1 METRT
6 FTLSSYDISP
16 SDNLADYYNKTVSS
30 QYGTVTDNRMSMT
43 WNNVNLQQIVG
54 NDFYNTY
61 NQFSIKLVNYT
72 QTGAPTSDS
81 GTTSSVQQLYQDA
94 FVNVYLKGLPFYPP
108 APNGA
113 LMNVV
118 NIGLVS
124 TTTGGTAGQTNSS
137 SLSWTFLKTS
147 TANLGIHIRS
157 VGTEQPYSPGD
168 IMTNMWGHSVCT
180 FEVTGLTDVS
190 NVSYVDLSNNSV
202 LHNGAHTIYTDLT
215 PNDQNNY
222 IMSSSISSITVT
234 PDESS
239 IAFSPSIPS
248 YVVYETDLSNVL
260 VTTIGEQNGEIPAGT
275 TRYYLN
281 SSFTNE
287 VTKTSILDYG
297 SYTIYALFTPST
309 GDYSAS
315 STSTSLIVTQKSTS
329 IVYTTPSS
337 IVYGTTIASSLTA
350 TCTVAGTIAYFYD
363 ASFSQAVQTTDV
375 KDFGTYTIYARFT
388 PATNNYLPS
397 STSVSL
403 SVTKAPTTLTYNALS
418 AITYGTTIG
427 ASLNATPS
435 IAGTTNYYLDSA
447 YSQLL
452 SSTNVLNASTYTIYA
467 VFTPSSSNY
476 SSSNASR
483 SITVNKQPTTIAFPN
498 ISSFIYETTMSAFIS
513 GTTAGGVAGTF
524 AFSQNGNTLTSAS
537 VLNVGTYTISATFTP
552 SDLSNYLT
560 SSNTKSLTVTTHS
573 TSVAFSGSIPSSVV
587 YNTGLTSVLSVVV
600 TPNVAGSTSY
610 HYVNASSQN
619 VSVTTTSVI
628 PVGSYTIHAT
638 FTPSTGDYAGSST
651 TTALT
656 VTQATPTVTYSGLSG
671 IVYQTTL
678 AASLNATIS
687 PSIDGSF
694 NYYIGSTEVFPTTV
708 LNVGSYTINAV
719 FTSRNANYTN
729 ASKQTGITVS
739 KFTPTLDY
747 NVFAPIVYGTTIAS
761 SLTATSN
768 VAGTFAYST
777 NGVALSSTDVLNA
790 GMYIIIASF
799 TPTDTSNYNSGSTTS
814 PVTVNKQ
821 PTSITFPATSSI
833 VYETT
838 MSSFISGT
846 TVSNGVAGTF
856 AFSTNGTT
864 ITSSSVLHIGT
875 YTISCTFTPSNT
887 SNYLSSTN
895 TKSLS
900 VTTHS
905 TTLAFASSIPSSIV
919 YGNTLAQVSVMV
931 ITPDVSGT
939 LRFYTDSVYLTEVQ
953 TTTVLDAGAY
963 TIYST
968 FTPTSSDYTS
978 SSTSTNLTVTKATT
992 AVTYP
997 TLSNIVYGTTMSS
1010 SFSAF
1015 VTPSILGAFSYYYMN
1030 GATKVSLSTADLLNV
1045 GSYTIYVDFTPSS
1058 SNYTGSSNN
1067 RSLTV
1072 TAAPTTVI
1080 YDTPSNIIYTATLA
1094 SSLTATAYPNIAGS
1108 MKYYIN
1114 AAEVTSATTLN
1125 AGTYS
1130 ISATFTPTSSN
1141 YTASTT
1147 TRSLTVNKKST
1158 TITFPNI
1165 STIVYE
1171 TTLSTLVAGTTT
1183 GIAGTF
1189 SFFEND
1195 LNGNAL
1201 TSSSVLE
1208 SGSYTIFCRFV
1219 PTDSANYLSSQ
1230 STTSLI
1236 VTVKST
1242 TLAFSGS
1249 IPSSI
1254 VYETTLATVLQTTPT
1269 PNVAGTTVY
1278 KISGTDVS
1286 AGTIMDVGTY
1296 TVEATFT
1303 PTADDYAQ
1311 SSTST
1316 TISVTQRSTTLLF
1329 TIPSSIVYGTTLNS
1343 SLTATCTK
1351 AGTISYFY
1359 DSSHTLVASGN
1370 DALNAGTYT
1379 IYALFTPTSSNYL
1392 SSVASSSLIVTKQST
1407 TVTFESNVP
1416 TVLTYETTVA
1426 NVLHTQVSPTIA
1438 GTATYYYYSA
1448 STRIDLSSNDVLV
1461 VGSYTVHADFVP
1473 TDSANYSSSTV
1484 TMTLLVSQKPI
1495 TVIYSGLSAITYGET
1510 LATSLTASLGQTVD
1524 GSMNYY
1530 TDSLY
1535 NVQVTSAT
1543 TLNAGSY
1550 TIYAR
1555 FTPSSGNYVAY
1566 PVSTSLVVNK
1576 FVPTVIYT
1584 IPSSPIIYGTQLQSS
1599 FTASVS
1605 PAVSGSFKYY
1615 YLNDELSS
1623 TQILNVGSYS
1633 IRAAFTS
1640 SDPNYANADTTS
1652 TLQVSQQTPT
1662 ITFGV
1667 SSFAY
1672 ETTFQTFISGTTA
1685 STAGTFAFYKANGDA
1700 LLASDVLVVDIYTIH
1715 CTFTPTDSTN
1725 YTIKTASSG
1734 LTVQKQT
1741 PTITFS
1747 SLSGLT
1753 YGTTLAAFI
1762 SGTTASVPGT
1772 FSFDT
1777 SGQSVTSTTVLTA
1790 ATYAIRCV
1798 FVANDLANYVSSTS
1812 STKTGFVVS
1821 KQTTT
1826 ITLSQQSS
1834 ITYGTTF
1841 ASFINGTTASIPGT
1855 LQFYITDASGQQIT
1869 SSSVLDVATYTIYTK
1884 FTPTDGINYLGSN
1897 ATKSFTVVKQTPTIT
1912 LSAQTGYSYGTTFA
1926 SFITQTTAST
1936 GGSFNFFLNDEL
1948 GQVLTSSTVLTVA
1961 SYTIYCKF
1969 TPSNLSNY
1977 NLAYATRLSFAVS
1990 KQFTTITM
1998 SSINT
2003 LVYGTTINDF
2013 INQTTASV
2021 AGTFQFKRTD
2031 VNGEVLTN
2039 STQLTVGTHVM
2050 FCAFT
2055 PSDTANYSASTA
2067 IKSLVISKQDT
2078 TISLPSIS
2086 GITYGTTLSSF
2097 ISGTTASVAGT
2108 FVFRLNSSS
2117 GQIVT
2122 STTVL
2127 TAATYT
2133 IFCAFTPTD
2142 STNYNT
2148 SIATKTS
2155 FVVSKQAASITMA
2168 SLSGIT
2174 YGTTMSS
2181 FISGTTASVDG
2192 SFNFFLTSASGQAL
2206 TSSSVL
2212 TAGTYTIFCA
2222 FTPSTANSTNYSSTT
2237 ATKTSFVVSKQ
2248 TTTITPASLS
2258 TITYGTTLATFIAGT
2273 TASVAGTFQFSSSG
2287 QILTSSTILSAA
2299 TYDIS
2304 CSFTPTDATNYLS
2317 STATKSSFVVSKQG
2331 TSITLASLTNIT
2343 YGTTFAGYVAGTTGS
2358 VGGTFTFT
2366 DSNGTSITSSSV
2378 LTVGSYTITG
2388 SLNPTDSTNYSSST
2402 ATSTTPFVVSKQT
2415 AVISMAPID
2424 TLTYGTTFA
2433 SFIAGTTA
2441 TTAGTFQF
2449 SLSGEVLT
2457 TTSVISVGTHTVQC
2471 TFVPTDTTNFTS
2483 QSVATKSIT
2492 VSKQTPT
2499 ITFSSMSGLTYGT
2512 TFATFITETTAST
2525 TGTFVFR
2532 LNDASGQLLTSSTVL
2547 PVATYTIFCAFTS
2560 ADTSN
2565 YNNTVATKS
2574 SFAVTKQTT
2583 SITLSSSSGF
2593 TYGTTLASFI
2603 SGTTASVAGTLQ
2615 FYLGSDTGL
2624 RLTPSTVLD
2633 ASTHVIYCT
2642 FVPTDTTNY
2651 SSSNATKTGFLVSK
2665 QSTSIT
2671 LASLGGITYETTL
2684 ESFINGTTASEP
2696 GTFEFM
2702 IDGTAVT
2709 RLTKPAAGS
2718 YDILCSF
2725 TPTDTTNYLSSSA
2738 TKSSFVVLKKSTTIT
2753 VSPLSGIVYGTTLA
2767 SLINGTTGSE
2777 AGTIVF
2783 KLSGDVVT
2791 STTVLTAAT
2800 YSIDCEFTPTDTDN
2814 YLSSTATKSS
2824 FVVSKQTPVI
2834 TMSTMSN
2841 LLYGETFEAYING
2854 TTATVAGTFQFNLT
2868 NAAGD
2873 LLITSTVLEL
2883 GSYTIHC
2890 AFVPS
2895 DTTNYTSSATKTK
2908 TLLVST
2914 KTSTSITFPSI
2925 TTLTYGDT
2933 LAAFISG
2940 TISSVSGELIFTNI
2954 SQQVLTSSSLAVP
2967 TILCTFVPTDSDT
2980 YAPSYAEK
2988 TLIIEPQQTS
2998 ITMASLSGFTYGSTF
3013 QSFIEQTTA
3022 SINSGV
3028 FKFQVTNQFGDVLT
3042 AASVLSA
3049 GTYTIFCT
3057 FTPSD
3062 TTNYLPSTASKS
3074 AFEVSK
3080 PGSAIT
3086 LSSLSG
3092 LTYGETLETFING
3105 TTADISGSLR
3115 FTISG
3120 ALVTRSSVL
3129 QVATYTID
3137 CSFTPIDTTNYQSAS
3152 ASKTFTVSKQ
3162 SPTITLSS
3170 LSEITYGTTLQ
3181 QFIEDTVTS
3190 TAGTMEYR
3198 VNGQLV
3204 SSSTILSVASYTI
3217 DCTLTPTNS
3226 TDYSTLTVSKTG
3238 FVVSKQTPTITMSL
3252 INSITYGTTMESFIS
3267 DTTAST
3273 AGSFTF
3279 RKNND
3284 LGEIITGSTVLSV
3297 ASYTIHCRFMPND
3310 TTNYTY
3316 STFATKSL
3324 QVQKQY
3330 AAITM
3335 SSTTQFTYGTSFLSF
3350 INATTSITPGTFA
3363 FYTSGQALTGSSV
3376 LTTGSYS
3383 IYCEF
3388 FPTDTT
3394 NYLQSSSATTTIQIQ
3409 QATTSITLST
3419 INSLTYGETL
3429 AAFINATTASTSGTL
3444 NFYHTNA
3451 SGQLL
3456 TTSTILD
3463 AAESFTIYCEFLPT
3477 DFVNY
3482 QSSTATKSLTIQK
3495 RSASISTSVTSF
3507 VYGTPFSTFAD
3518 ATTSTV
3524 PGTIQFSLFGEVLT
3538 GTSLINASATPYSI
3552 ECTFVPTDASNNLSS
3567 TVTKSLQV
3575 SKKETFITLSS
3586 ISLLTYGTTLATL
3599 IGDTTGS
3606 VAGTFVYRLT
3616 DASGTIL
3623 TSSSVLN
3630 VGTYTIYSAFTPT
3643 DSTNYTG
3650 STATKSLEI
3659 QKQGTTITLST
3670 ITSLFFGTSMAGF
3683 INGTTASIVGTLR
3696 FYINNTG
3703 GQQLFT
3709 NSTLNASTYT
3719 IFCSFTPTDAINY
3732 ASSSATQILEVKKSN
3747 TTITLSSASQLT
3759 YGDNLATFINGTTA
3773 SVGGTLQFNLTNLN
3787 GQVLSTSTVLSVAN
3801 YTIYC
3806 TFTPSNGNNYLPTTT
3821 IAYLSVKRRSTIIT
3835 LSSISDLGNG
3845 DTFASFI
3852 SETTASIVDGSFNF
3866 YLNDAAGQSITNTT
3880 VLNTGTYTIYST
3892 FTPTDTSNYASS
3904 TASKIVTVHV
3914 ERSVQITVPPI
3925 TNRLI
3930 YGDTLASFINAV
3942 TAPIEGTFSFYINN
3956 QNGQYLTSST
3966 VLTVATYT
3974 IYCIFLP
3981 NDSANYLPANKTTT
3995 LYVDKHDTTI
4005 TLSSSTSFIYGSTIA
4020 AFIDGCSSS
4029 VPGVLQ
4035 FFVTN
4040 TSGQQITRTTILN
4053 AATYSVYTRFL
4064 PTDSTNYAESN
4075 ATAQIVM
4082 AKRATT
4088 ISVTSV
4094 TSLTYGTNLSSF
4106 MSGMSGSVAGSFSFR
4121 INDASGQLLS
4131 SSTILDV
4138 SGYTIYSV
4146 FSPTVSGNYLSSN
4159 VTLSLEVVKRLAPI
4173 TLSSINSLTY
4183 GTNLTSFINGT
4194 STVATGS
4201 FDFYLTNTSGQL
4213 VTRSTILPAATY
4225 TIFVSFTPT
4234 NPNNDLPATASK
4246 TLLVNK
4252 QSTSIT
4258 LSSINSIIYETS
4270 LAAFISG
4277 TTASVGGS
4285 LSFRLTDSSGDLLT
4299 SSTILQVGSYTI
4311 YCGFEPSDGSNYLPS
4326 STTKTFQVDKKET
4339 VITLSSIDSIVYL
4352 TTMSAFIAGTTA
4364 SVDGSLNFYLTNDSG
4379 EQLNSTTV
4387 LNAATYTIFT
4397 TFTPSDTTN
4406 YLTSSTTKTFVVQKH
4421 PTSVTLSSFTT
4432 FVYESTI
4439 ATFMDDCSAS
4449 VPGSFQFSIS
4459 GEVITRTTILNARS
4473 YTVNA
4478 LFTPSDSTNYS
4489 TSSAIT
4495 TIQINK
4501 QITTI
4506 TLSSITNLIYEDL
4519 FGLFVN
4525 TTTASVAGSFNF
4537 YINDASGDL
4546 LTSTTVLDAGTYSI
4560 FAAFTPSDQINYLTS
4575 SASRSLAVSQNAATI
4590 TLSSINSFIYG
4601 QTMAAFI
4608 SGTTVSEDGVL
4619 SFYANDVSLNSS
4631 TVLAAGVYTILC
4643 EFAPSNPEDYSA
4655 RSATKTLTVEKQP
4668 TSIVLPPLSTIIY
4681 ETTLAAFIN
4690 GTTSSVAGSFSF
4702 RLTDAYGQLLT
4713 TSTVL
4718 NVGSYTIF
4726 CSFVPT
4732 DSANYLPISTTR
4744 AFQVNKKT
4752 TSITLSSIN
4761 SIVYLTTM
4769 AGFINGT
4776 TATVNG
4782 TLSFYLT
4789 DALGQQLT
4797 SSTVL
4802 TVATYTIYCS
4812 FVPSSTSNYLPS
4824 TSSKSLQVVRRTPT
4838 ITFSSIN
4845 SVAYGDALGSFI
4857 TGTTASTTGTLSFFL
4872 TDASGQSI
4880 NALTI
4885 LGAATY
4891 TIFASFVPTDL
4902 ANFTT
4907 TTSTKQLTTVQKLLT
4922 VVYGALTAITYGT
4935 TLEARLNATVSPIVD
4950 GSMNYFIGTTPV
4962 SLTTVLN
4969 AASSAYSI
4977 RATFTPV
4984 SSNYTTSSATSTL
4997 VVNKAP
5003 TTVTY
5008 PALES
5013 VLYNLPIGGAC
5024 LIATS
5029 TPGIAGTMAYFT
5041 DSAFT
5046 NQIYANTLLAKGS
5059 YTLYARFTPT
5069 SSNYAVSFA
5078 STPLTVL
5085 EIMSTTIAFPNV
5097 TTIPVYTTLESFI
5110 NSTTTGVAGTY
5121 VFRKNNSSGVILTT
5135 SSTFDTLGNFAVYC
5149 SFTPTSSL
5157 YLPSS
5162 AIYITKVKYTPTI
5175 LFTQRPSSTISYGT
5189 NLTGSALSA
5198 TVSQYNNANIAGTI
5212 TYSNNTTTNTILL
5225 PGLYTVTATFTPTNL
5240 DFFNVATT
5248 SKQILVNKQQFSITI
5263 TSPSVKSAFIKS
5275 APIDCSYQVLGILT
5289 ALGDTF
5295 ANSVTGTIV
5304 NKYMNMDETALLT
5317 SDYVYNTTFAGSS
5330 QTYKIAADISGFSSS
5345 KYEFASQSY
5354 TFTVNKY
5361 TPTINYTIQTANK
5374 TLTYGAKL
5382 TSSQLNAIVSYGGNP
5397 VSSGSVVYTRS
5408 AINLALTVNTQTV
5421 LEVGQHYLYAYFS
5434 DSSDNLYNNVDTST
5448 VTTNRITID
5457 KATPTISFPNITSI
5471 LSGSTLAD
5479 ILDYTI
5485 AVSNGSVVAGTFA
5498 FSYVN
5503 GSGSTV
5509 ALTSSTVLTRPP
5521 YAITITATFT
5531 PTDATRYNSSTNT
5544 KAVQLCD
5551 QLSSISTTTLL
5562 SSPVTYGKRF
5572 NEIYSITGSVA
5583 GTFAYYE
5590 DATVID
5596 PASIVDVGTRT
5607 YTVILNPTSTTFAS
5621 SLVDLTFTIQKA
5633 SLSLTYASP
5642 PTFVYNS
5649 PLSLSPVVSPDVSG
5663 VLSIFTDSSFAT
5675 PLPSLVDV
5683 GTYTLYVK
5691 FTPTSQNY
5699 NVAQTTT
5706 TLTITKIQTALLYTT
5721 KTSTITYGVTNA
5733 SLFDNAVVGDI
5744 SGSLSYFY
5752 DASFTTVAYDFH
5764 ILAYGSHTIY
5774 SRFVPTD
5781 TAHYTSVS
5789 ATHSITVTKAV
5800 LSIVYAALDTIEY
5813 GTSLASS
5820 LSATSPFEGTFTYVV
5835 NGNQVLSNTRLN
5847 AGSYNIVATFVPA
5860 SLSNF
5865 TTSSVTVTRSLTVS
5879 KQTPTLTYAP
5889 TAIQYG
5895 TSLATSLN
5903 ATVSPNILGT
5913 MRYFSNSSL
5922 SNEVFASNTL
5932 GVGSYT
5938 FYVTF
5943 VPSDTTNYAS
5953 ASTSAPLRVIGV
5965 SPSSLNISPIL
5976 TNMFTF
5982 EASGG
5987 FIMQRGFDDIKLRDY
6002 TVVERYDVTD
6012 SVQVLFDVA
6021 LFNAKL
6027 GINKNAANTQI
6038 MSSMFN
6044 PVTDQFEINGEP
6056 VNNLSFTASEFIEG
6070 VTKSQQIISV
6080 GKYSNV
6086 YSDFKNYVI
6095 TYFGYDGGFS
6105 SLFTAASEFTIDED
6119 NVFDSD
6125 SMLQLFT
6132 GVTSTGTA
6140 YINQMTGSFSLVDIV
6155 KTLRYSVNTNCFGNR
6170 NPLLTT
6176 GGTAADPAYHSN
6188 YGVADGFV
6196 AGDLIWVNS
6205 GTTFKLNLNIDT
6217 ESFAPLNNSGPEYV
6231 SQITNTSTLNFSQTT
6246 TASTTNINRTVRAP
6260 LLIKLVNASTID
6272 SL

>member
-16 SDNLADYYNKTVSS
+16 GDNLADYYNNTVSS
-30 QYGTVTDNRMSMT
+30 QYGTVTDNRMSLT

-72 QTGAPTSDS
+72 QTVAPTSDS
-81 GTTSSVQQLYQDA
+81 GTTSIVQQLYQDA

-118 NIGLVS
+118 NIGVIS
-124 TTTGGTAGQTNSS
+124 TTADGTSGQNNSS

-168 IMTNMWGHSVCT
+168 IMTNMWGHSVYT

-215 PNDQNNY
+215 PNDTNNY

-234 PDESS
+234 PHASS

-281 SSFTNE
+281 TNE

-297 SYTIYALFTPST
+297 SYTINAVFTPSS
-309 GDYSAS
+309 GDYSSS

-397 STSVSL
+397 TTSVSL

-427 ASLNATPS
+427 ASLNATSS
-435 IAGTTNYYLDSA
+435 IGAGTTNYYLDSA

-452 SSTNVLNASTYTIYA
+452 SSTTVLNASTTPYTIYA

-483 SITVNKQPTTIAFPN
+483 SITVNKQPTAIAFPN

-537 VLNVGTYTISATFTP
+537 VLNVGTYTIDATFTP
-552 SDLSNYLT
+552 SDLSNFLS
-560 SSNTKSLTVTTHS
+560 SSNTKSLTVTTLA
-573 TSVAFSGSIPSSVV
+573 TSVTFSGSIPSSVV

-600 TPNVAGSTSY
+600 TPNVAGSTTY

-619 VSVTTTSVI
+619 VSLTTISVLA
-628 PVGSYTIHAT
+628 VGSYTIHAT

-708 LNVGSYTINAV
+708 FNAGSYTINAI

-729 ASKQTGITVS
+729 ASQQTGLTIS

-747 NVFAPIVYGTTIAS
+747 NINESIVYGTTIAS
-761 SLTATSN
+761 SLTASSD
-768 VAGTFAYST
+768 VSGTFVYSIDGNT
-777 NGVALSSTDVLNA
+777 LSSTDVLNA
-790 GMYIIIASF
+790 GTYTILAIF
-799 TPTDTSNYNSGSTTS
+799 TPSSTSNYESASITES
-814 PVTVNKQ
+814 VIVDKQ
-821 PTSITFPATSSI
+821 PTTITFPATSSI

-856 AFSTNGTT
+856 AFSTNGTAL
-864 ITSSSVLHIGT
+864 SSSSIISVGT
-875 YTISCTFTPSNT
+875 YTISCTFTPSDT
-887 SNYLSSTN
+887 SNYLSSNN

-900 VTTHS
+900 VSIKS

-939 LRFYTDSVYLTEVQ
+939 LRFYTDNAYTAEVQ

-968 FTPTSSDYTS
+968 FTPTNSNDYTS

-997 TLSNIVYGTTMSS
+997 TLSTIVYGTTMSS
-1010 SFSAF
+1010 SFSAY
-1015 VTPSILGAFSYYYMN
+1015 VTPSIFGAFSYYYMN
-1030 GATKVSLSTADLLNV
+1030 GTTKVSLSTTDLLNV

-1072 TAAPTTVI
+1072 TAASTTVI
-1080 YDTPSNIIYTATLA
+1080 YDTPSDIIYTATLA
-1094 SSLTATAYPNIAGS
+1094 SSLTATAYPNIAGTI
-1108 MKYYIN
+1108 KYYIN
-1114 AAEVTSATTLN
+1114 AAEVTSTSTLN

-1171 TTLSTLVAGTTT
+1171 TTLSTLVEGTTT
-1183 GIAGTF
+1183 GIAGTY

-1195 LNGNAL
+1195 LNGAAL

-1219 PTDSANYLSSQ
+1219 PTDSVNYLSSQ
-1230 STTSLI
+1230 STTSLS

-1254 VYETTLATVLQTTPT
+1254 VYETTLASVLQTTPT

-1286 AGTIMDVGTY
+1286 AGTIMDIGTY
-1296 TVEATFT
+1296 TVVATFT

-1392 SSVASSSLIVTKQST
+1392 SSVASSSLTVTKQST

-1461 VGSYTVHADFVP
+1461 AGSYTVHADFVP

-1495 TVIYSGLSAITYGET
+1495 TVIYSGLSAITYGQT

-1530 TDSLY
+1530 ADSLY
-1535 NVQVTSAT
+1535 NVQLTSASI
-1543 TLNAGSY
+1543 LDAGSY

-1555 FTPSSGNYVAY
+1555 FTPSSGNYVSY

-1584 IPSSPIIYGTQLQSS
+1584 IPSSTIVYGTLLQSS

-1605 PAVSGSFKYY
+1605 PTVSGSFKYY

-1623 TQILNVGSYS
+1623 TQILNVGSYT

-1640 SDPNYANADTTS
+1640 SDPNYANADTTAN
-1652 TLQVSQQTPT
+1652 LQVAQQTPS

-1685 STAGTFAFYKANGDA
+1685 STAGTFEFYKANGDA
-1700 LLASDVLVVDIYTIH
+1700 LLASDVLVAAVYTVY
-1715 CTFTPTDSTN
+1715 CTFTPTDTTN

-1753 YGTTLAAFI
+1753 YGTTLASFI
-1762 SGTTASVPGT
+1762 SGTTASVAGT

-1798 FVANDLANYVSSTS
+1798 FVPSDLANYVSSTS
-1812 STKTGFVVS
+1812 ATKTGFVVS

-1841 ASFINGTTASIPGT
+1841 ASFINGTTASITGT
-1855 LQFYITDASGQQIT
+1855 FQFYITDASGQQIT

-1884 FTPTDGINYLGSN
+1884 FTPTDSINYLGSN
-1897 ATKSFTVVKQTPTIT
+1897 ATKSFAVVKQTPTIT

-1936 GGSFNFFLNDEL
+1936 DGSFNFFLNDEL

-1990 KQFTTITM
+1990 KQFTAITM

-2013 INQTTASV
+2013 INQTTASI
-2021 AGTFQFKRTD
+2021 AGGSFVFKRTD

-2108 FVFRLNSSS
+2108 FVFRLTSSS

-2155 FVVSKQAASITMA
+2155 FVVSKQTTSITMA

-2192 SFNFFLTSASGQAL
+2192 SLNFFLTSASGQAL
-2206 TSSSVL
+2206 TNSSVL
-2212 TAGTYTIFCA
+2212 SAGTYTIFCT
-2222 FTPSTANSTNYSSTT
+2222 FTPSTANSTNYLSTT

-2248 TTTITPASLS
+2248 TTAITFASLS
-2258 TITYGTTLATFIAGT
+2258 TITYGTTLASFIAGT
-2273 TASVAGTFQFSSSG
+2273 TAASVAGTFQFSSSG
-2287 QILTSSTILSAA
+2287 QILTSSTVLSAA
-2299 TYDIS
+2299 TYEIS

-2317 STATKSSFVVSKQG
+2317 STATKSSFVVSKQS
-2331 TSITLASLTNIT
+2331 TSITLSSLANIT

-2358 VGGTFTFT
+2358 VGGTITFT
-2366 DSNGTSITSSSV
+2366 DSSSGTSITSSSV

-2388 SLNPTDSTNYSSST
+2388 SFNPTDSTNYLSST
-2402 ATSTTPFVVSKQT
+2402 ATSTTPLVVSKQT

-2449 SLSGEVLT
+2449 SLSGETLI
-2457 TTSVISVGTHTVQC
+2457 TTSVLSVGTRVITC
-2471 TFVPTDTTNFTS
+2471 TFVPSDTANYTS

-2499 ITFSSMSGLTYGT
+2499 VTFSSMSGLTYGT

-2525 TGTFVFR
+2525 SGTFVFR

-2547 PVATYTIFCAFTS
+2547 QVASYTIFCAFTPTN
-2560 ADTSN
+2560 TSN
-2565 YNNTVATKS
+2565 YNNAVAIKS

-2593 TYGTTLASFI
+2593 TYGTTMASFI

-2651 SSSNATKTGFLVSK
+2651 SSSSATKTGFLVSK

-2671 LASLGGITYETTL
+2671 LASLNGITYETTL
-2684 ESFINGTTASEP
+2684 DAFINGTTASEA
-2696 GTFEFM
+2696 GTFEFT
-2702 IDGTAVT
+2702 IGGNTVT
-2709 RLTKPAAGS
+2709 RLTIPAAGS
-2718 YDILCSF
+2718 YDILCNF

-2738 TKSSFVVLKKSTTIT
+2738 TKSSFVVSKKSTSIT

-2767 SLINGTTGSE
+2767 SLINSTTSSE

-2834 TMSTMSN
+2834 TMSTINN
-2841 LLYGETFEAYING
+2841 LLHGQTFEAYING
-2854 TTATVAGTFQFNLT
+2854 TTASVAGTFQFNLT

-2873 LLITSTVLEL
+2873 LLTTSTVLEL

-2895 DTTNYTSSATKTK
+2895 DTTNYTSTATKTK
-2908 TLLVST
+2908 TLFVST

-2940 TISSVSGELIFTNI
+2940 TTASVSGELIFTNI

-2988 TLIIEPQQTS
+2988 TLIIEPQSTS

-3028 FKFQVTNQFGDVLT
+3028 FKFQLTNQFGDVLT

-3074 AFEVSK
+3074 SFEVSK
-3080 PGSAIT
+3080 QGSAIT
-3086 LSSLSG
+3086 LSSLSS

-3105 TTADISGSLR
+3105 TTATFINGTTANNSGSLR
-3115 FTISG
+3115 YTISG
-3120 ALVTRSSVL
+3120 ALVTRSTVL

-3137 CSFTPIDTTNYQSAS
+3137 CSFTPIDTTNYLSAS
-3152 ASKTFTVSKQ
+3152 ASKTITVSKQ

-3170 LSEITYGTTLQ
+3170 LSGITYGTTLQ
-3181 QFIEDTVTS
+3181 QFIEDTITS

-3198 VNGQLV
+3198 INGQLV

-3238 FVVSKQTPTITMSL
+3238 FVVSKQTPTIIMSL
-3252 INSITYGTTMESFIS
+3252 INSITYGTTMASFIG

-3273 AGSFTF
+3273 AGSFEF
-3279 RKNND
+3279 RLRD
-3284 LGEIITGSTVLSV
+3284 ASGDIITGSTVLSV
-3297 ASYTIHCRFMPND
+3297 ASYTIHCRFTPSD
-3310 TTNYTY
+3310 TANYTT
-3316 STFATKSL
+3316 SAVATKSL
-3324 QVQKQY
+3324 HVQKQY

-3335 SSTTQFTYGTSFLSF
+3335 SSTTQFTYGTSLLSF

-3394 NYLQSSSATTTIQIQ
+3394 NYIQSSSATTTIQIQ

-3429 AAFINATTASTSGTL
+3429 AAFINGTTASTSGTL
-3444 NFYHTNA
+3444 NFYYTNA

-3456 TTSTILD
+3456 TTTTILD
-3463 AAESFTIYCEFLPT
+3463 ATESFTIYCEFLPT

-3482 QSSTATKSLTIQK
+3482 QSSTATKLLTIQK
-3495 RSASISTSVTSF
+3495 RSASISTSITSF

-3524 PGTIQFSLFGEVLT
+3524 AGTIQFSLSGEVLS
-3538 GTSLINASATPYSI
+3538 GSYLINASATPYSI
-3552 ECTFVPTDASNNLSS
+3552 VCTFVPTDASNNLSS
-3567 TVTKSLQV
+3567 TITKSLQV
-3575 SKKETFITLSS
+3575 SKQETFITMSS
-3586 ISLLTYGTTLATL
+3586 ISLLTYGTTLATF
-3599 IGDTTGS
+3599 ISETTS
-3606 VAGTFVYRLT
+3606 SIAGTIIYRLT
-3616 DASGTIL
+3616 NASGTIID
-3623 TSSSVLN
+3623 SSSILN
-3630 VGTYTIYSAFTPT
+3630 AGTYTIYSAFTPT

-3659 QKQGTTITLST
+3659 QKQGTTISLST

-3683 INGTTASIVGTLR
+3683 INGTTASILGTLR
-3696 FYINNTG
+3696 FYINNTS

-3709 NSTLNASTYT
+3709 NTTLNASTYT

-3747 TTITLSSASQLT
+3747 TTITLSTASQLT
-3759 YGDNLATFINGTTA
+3759 YGDSLAAFINGTTA
-3773 SVGGTLQFNLTNLN
+3773 SVGGTFQFNLNDLN
-3787 GQVLSTSTVLSVAN
+3787 GLVLSTSTVLNVAN

-3821 IAYLSVKRRSTIIT
+3821 IAYLSVKKRSTIIT

-3845 DTFASFI
+3845 DTFANFI

-3866 YLNDAAGQSITNTT
+3866 YLNDATGQSMTNTT
-3880 VLNTGTYTIYST
+3880 ILNTGSYTIYTT

-3904 TASKIVTVHV
+3904 TASKTLTVHI
-3914 ERSVQITVPPI
+3914 ERSVQITVPPV
-3925 TNRLI
+3925 TNHLI

-3995 LYVDKHDTTI
+3995 LYVDKQDTTI
-4005 TLSSSTSFIYGSTIA
+4005 TLSSSTSFIYESTIA
-4020 AFIDGCSSS
+4020 AFIDGCSTS

-4053 AATYSVYTRFL
+4053 AATYSVYTLFS
-4064 PTDSTNYAESN
+4064 PTDSTNYAQSN
-4075 ATAQIVM
+4075 ATVQIVM

-4094 TSLTYGTNLSSF
+4094 TSLAYGTNLTSF
-4106 MSGMSGSVAGSFSFR
+4106 MAGMSGSVAGSFSFR
-4121 INDASGQLLS
+4121 INDASGQLLTT
-4131 SSTILDV
+4131 STILDV
-4138 SGYTIYSV
+4138 NSYTIYSV
-4146 FSPTVSGNYLSSN
+4146 FSPSVSGNYLSSN
-4159 VTLSLEVVKRLAPI
+4159 VTISLDVVKRLPPI
-4173 TLSSINSLTY
+4173 TLSTINSLTY

-4194 STVATGS
+4194 TTVTDGS
-4201 FDFYLTNTSGQL
+4201 FNFYLTDTSGQL
-4213 VTRSTILPAATY
+4213 VTRSTILPVATY
-4225 TIFVSFTPT
+4225 TIYVSFTPS
-4234 NPNNDLPATASK
+4234 NLNNDLPATASK
-4246 TLLVNK
+4246 TLQVNK
-4252 QSTSIT
+4252 QGTTIT
-4258 LSSINSIIYETS
+4258 LSSLNSIVYETS
-4270 LAAFISG
+4270 LAAFING
-4277 TTASVGGS
+4277 TTASVAGAF
-4285 LSFRLTDSSGDLLT
+4285 SFRLTDASGQILT
-4299 SSTILQVGSYTI
+4299 TSTVLNAGSYTI
-4311 YCGFEPSDGSNYLPS
+4311 FCSFVPTDSANYLPS
-4326 STTKTFQVDKKET
+4326 NTTKTFQVDKKET
-4339 VITLSSIDSIVYL
+4339 VITLSSI
-4352 TTMSAFIAGTTA
+4352 
-4364 SVDGSLNFYLTNDSG
+4364 
-4379 EQLNSTTV
+4379 
-4387 LNAATYTIFT
+4387 
-4397 TFTPSDTTN
+4397 
-4406 YLTSSTTKTFVVQKH
+4406 
-4421 PTSVTLSSFTT
+4421 
-4432 FVYESTI
+4432 
-4439 ATFMDDCSAS
+4439 
-4449 VPGSFQFSIS
+4449 
-4459 GEVITRTTILNARS
+4459 
-4473 YTVNA
+4473 
-4478 LFTPSDSTNYS
+4478 
-4489 TSSAIT
+4489 
-4495 TIQINK
+4495 
-4501 QITTI
+4501 
-4506 TLSSITNLIYEDL
+4506 
-4519 FGLFVN
+4519 
-4525 TTTASVAGSFNF
+4525 
-4537 YINDASGDL
+4537 
-4546 LTSTTVLDAGTYSI
+4546 
-4560 FAAFTPSDQINYLTS
+4560 
-4575 SASRSLAVSQNAATI
+4575 
-4590 TLSSINSFIYG
+4590 
-4601 QTMAAFI
+4601 
-4608 SGTTVSEDGVL
+4608 
-4619 SFYANDVSLNSS
+4619 
-4631 TVLAAGVYTILC
+4631 
-4643 EFAPSNPEDYSA
+4643 
-4655 RSATKTLTVEKQP
+4655 
-4668 TSIVLPPLSTIIY
+4668 
-4681 ETTLAAFIN
+4681 
-4690 GTTSSVAGSFSF
+4690 
-4702 RLTDAYGQLLT
+4702 
-4713 TSTVL
+4713 
-4718 NVGSYTIF
+4718 
-4726 CSFVPT
+4726 
-4732 DSANYLPISTTR
+4732 
-4744 AFQVNKKT
+4744 
-4752 TSITLSSIN
+4752 N

-4769 AGFINGT
+4769 AGFISGT

-4782 TLSFYLT
+4782 AFSFYIT
-4789 DALGQQLT
+4789 DASGQQLT
-4797 SSTVL
+4797 STTVL
-4802 TVATYTIYCS
+4802 TSATYTIYCS
-4812 FVPSSTSNYLPS
+4812 FIPSVSSNYLPS
-4824 TSSKSLQVVRRTPT
+4824 NSSKSLQVLRRTPT

-4845 SVAYGDALGSFI
+4845 SVEFGDALGSFI
-4857 TGTTASTTGTLSFFL
+4857 TGTTASTAGTLSFFL

-4880 NALTI
+4880 DQFST

-4891 TIFASFVPTDL
+4891 TIFASFVPSDL
-4902 ANFTT
+4902 VNYTT
-4907 TTSTKQLTTVQKLLT
+4907 TTSTKQLITTQKQLL
-4922 VVYGALTAITYGT
+4922 VVYGALSAITYGT

-4977 RATFTPV
+4977 RATFTPA

-5029 TPGIAGTMAYFT
+5029 TPGIVGTMEYFT
-5041 DSAFT
+5041 DSTFT

-5078 STPLTVL
+5078 SSPLTVL
-5085 EIMSTTIAFPNV
+5085 EIMSTTITFPNV

-5121 VFRKNNSSGVILTT
+5121 VFRKNNINGTLLTT
-5135 SSTFDTLGNFAVYC
+5135 TSTFDTLGNFAVYC

-5162 AIYITKVKYTPTI
+5162 SIYITKVKFTPTI

-5189 NLTGSALSA
+5189 NLTGSALST
-5198 TVSQYNNANIAGTI
+5198 TVSQFNNTNIAGTI
-5212 TYSNNTTTNTILL
+5212 TYSNSTTTSTILL
-5225 PGLYTVTATFTPTNL
+5225 PGLYTITATFTPTNL
-5240 DFFNVATT
+5240 EFFNIVTT

-5275 APIDCSYQVLGILT
+5275 TPIDCSYQVLGILT

-5304 NKYMNMDETALLT
+5304 NKYMNIDETALLT
-5317 SDYVYNTTFAGSS
+5317 SDYVYNTTFSGSS
-5330 QTYKIAADISGFSSS
+5330 QTYKIAADISGFSSA

-5374 TLTYGAKL
+5374 TLSYGAKL
-5382 TSSQLNAIVSYGGNP
+5382 SSSQLNAIVSYGGNTITT
-5397 VSSGSVVYTRS
+5397 GSVVYTRS
-5408 AINLALTVNTQTV
+5408 AINLALTVDAQTV
-5421 LEVGQHYLYAYFS
+5421 LDVGQHYLYAYFS
-5434 DSSDNLYNNVDTST
+5434 DPISNLYTSVNTST
-5448 VTTNRITID
+5448 ITTNRITVD
-5457 KATPTISFPNITSI
+5457 KATPAISFPNITSI

-5479 ILDYTI
+5479 ILNFVV
-5485 AVSNGSVVAGTFA
+5485 AVSNGSDVAGTFA
-5498 FSYVN
+5498 FTYVN
-5503 GSGSTV
+5503 SSGTTV
-5509 ALTSSTVLTRPP
+5509 SLTQTTVLTSPP
-5521 YAITITATFT
+5521 STITITATFT
-5531 PTDATRYNSSTNT
+5531 PSDTTRYNSSTGT
-5544 KAVQLCD
+5544 KSVQISD
-5551 QLSSISTTTLL
+5551 QLSSISTTALL
-5562 SSPVTYGKRF
+5562 SSPIVYGKAF
-5572 NEIYSITGSVA
+5572 NELYSINVSPSGLA
-5583 GTFAYYE
+5583 GTFAYY
-5590 DATVID
+5590 DDIYAFDPTAVID
-5596 PASIVDVGTRT
+5596 AGTYT
-5607 YTVILNPTSTTFAS
+5607 YTVIFNPSSSAYAS
-5621 SLVDLTFTIQKA
+5621 SLVEIMFTVTNATMTITYMSPPSYQYQTPNQ
-5633 SLSLTYASP
+5633 LSL
-5642 PTFVYNS
+5642 
-5649 PLSLSPVVSPDVSG
+5649 LQPVKSVATDG
-5663 VLSIFTDSSFAT
+5663 VMQIFLDSSFTT
-5675 PLPSLVDV
+5675 PFTPMAV
-5683 GTYTLYVK
+5683 GTHTVYAR
-5691 FTPTSQNY
+5691 FTPVKNY
-5699 NVAQTTT
+5699 NVATTTT
-5706 TLTITKIQTALLYTT
+5706 TLTVTKIPTSLLYLTQ
-5721 KTSTITYGVTNA
+5721 TSTISYRETNA
-5733 SLFDNAVVGDI
+5733 SFLNNSVVNSIQGNLQYYYDNSYTQIANSTDVME
-5744 SGSLSYFY
+5744 SG
-5752 DASFTTVAYDFH
+5752 T
-5764 ILAYGSHTIY
+5764 HTIY
-5774 SRFVPTD
+5774 YRFVPTD
-5781 TAHYTSVS
+5781 SNYAISY
-5789 ATHSITVTKAV
+5789 ATHTVIVNQIDLTISYPTLVSIQ
-5800 LSIVYAALDTIEY
+5800 Y
-5813 GTSLASS
+5813 GTTLASS
-5820 LSATSPFEGTFTYVV
+5820 LSASSTIDGYINYFID
-5835 NGNQVLSNTRLN
+5835 GNQVFSSTQLN
-5847 AGSYNIVATFVPA
+5847 SGSYTITAILTPRFPN
-5860 SLSNF
+5860 NF
-5865 TTSSVTVTRSLTVS
+5865 TTSTLSITRTLTVT
-5879 KQTPTLTYAP
+5879 KQA
-5889 TAIQYG
+5889 TAITYVPANIISG
-5895 TSLATSLN
+5895 TTFAPSMT
-5903 ATVSPNILGT
+5903 ATVTPNNAGI
-5913 MRYFSNSSL
+5913 MRYYINNIEVSSSAVL
-5922 SNEVFASNTL
+5922 NT
-5932 GVGSYT
+5932 GNYNI
-5938 FYVTF
+5938 YVTF
-5943 VPSDTTNYAS
+5943 TPSNLTNYISSSITVPISVITNQQQITFNTNIQTIQTAS
-5953 ASTSAPLRVIGV
+5953 NNQVVSIVSQNQLLPTTLSVKVNELSSGQNTFISTVTNAAITSAQFNFLDGTIGSNVKVAVSTLTVNLPGAANSPAIYFKFYDESGNSVINRNNRV
-5965 SPSSLNISPIL
+5965 SLVLNLPQYQGL
-5976 TNMFTF
+5976 TNDIFLLRMQDIGTDFDGTKIPLTAVNPTNSQNTTFTAIFTSNSIYVASIIPSIESPVISNLFTF

-5987 FIMQRGFDDIKLRDY
+5987 FIMQRGFDDLKLRDY

-6027 GINKNAANTQI
+6027 GINKNTANTQI

-6056 VNNLSFTASEFIEG
+6056 INNISFAASEFIEG

-6119 NVFDSD
+6119 NTFDSG

-6140 YINQMTGSFSLVDIV
+6140 YINQMTGSFSLGDIV
-6155 KTLRYSVNTNCFGNR
+6155 KSLRYSVNTNCFGNR
-6170 NPLLTT
+6170 NPIATS
-6176 GGTAADPAYHSN
+6176 GGTAADPANHSN
-6188 YGVADGFV
+6188 YGVADGFI
-6196 AGDLIWVNS
+6196 AGDLIWINS
-6205 GTTFKLNLNIDT
+6205 GTTLNLNLNIDT

-6246 TASTTNINRTVRAP
+6246 TASTTNINRTVHAP